1 MQKQLLKSEVKQL
14 IQERRWTD
22 LREGL
27 MKWPPAEVA
36 ELLLDM
42 DQADSVLLF
51 RSLPRQFAAEVFAEL
66 EPHQQDGLLKNLT
79 AQETSQLLADL
90 TPDDRTALFEE
101 LPAQVTRRLL
111 DLLSPADLKEA
122 RQLLGYPEESVGRLM
137 TPDYV
142 SVHPDWTVARALDH
156 IRLRG
161 KDSETINV
169 IYVTDRSGK
178 LLDDIRL
185 RTLILAQPNDTIEQ
199 LMDHNVASLSAFEDR
214 EKAVQMIR
222 RYDLVALPVVDSE
235 GILLGIV
242 TIDDLM
248 DVEEAEVTEDFHR
261 IAAVSVQRGED
272 GFIESIRNAPMNLLY
287 RRRVAWLL
295 LLVFFNIFS
304 GAAIATFEETIVQ
317 AFALVF
323 FLPLLVASGGNAGA
337 QAATLMVRALAT
349 GDVRMNDWARL
360 LGRELVVA
368 TALGVTM
375 GVAVSFIGIFRG
387 GSEIALVVAL
397 AMIAIVIVGSTVGMS
412 LPFLFS
418 KMGRDPATASAPLIT
433 SIADVFGIFIYF
445 SIAAW
450 FLNL

>member
-1 MQKQLLKSEVKQL
+1 
-14 IQERRWTD
+14 
-22 LREGL
+22 

>member
-169 IYVTDRSGK
+169 IYVTDHSGK